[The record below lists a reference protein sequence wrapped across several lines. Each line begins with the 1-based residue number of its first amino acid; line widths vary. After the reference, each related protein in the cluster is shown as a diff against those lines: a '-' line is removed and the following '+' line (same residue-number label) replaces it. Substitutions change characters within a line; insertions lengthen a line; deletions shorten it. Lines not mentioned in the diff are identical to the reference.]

1 MERCN
6 FELLHKMLGAA
17 ESDPQG
23 MVGVGIAEQSGTKWF
38 FFWACNPRPFR
49 DAFQFFPLKTR

>member
-17 ESDPQG
+17 VADPQG

-38 FFWACNPRPFR
+38 FFWPAILALFGTH
-49 DAFQFFPLKTR
+49 FTFFP